1 MYKLLIIL
9 LLLGIVYFCLFK
21 DVLVEGMNCIH
32 DLTISDDL
40 FKNEDLEKYKSII
53 LNIFKNINDYN
64 TEEKTIDKYLSD
76 NKVNKKD
83 YKSIIKFIENQLN
96 NYSSEI
102 NKNYILTEKSYI
114 NTLKNTFHKN
124 ILFNIMNCSINDRNN
139 VEEIFTYIIS
149 IITDEQ
155 YEEYNQCSP
164 QKFIEYCENNYSK
177 LDKNNQKEETIESFA
192 QVISDT
198 KQLIENNTLI
208 KINSNS
214 NIPNNVINKKPSEKT
229 SGNFSVSSIE
239 TIVLNFNE
247 NSFGL
252 EYKSILGDLMKKFKD
267 KYSRKIDNTDKKD
280 FVKLVELYIID
291 LEYLINEI
299 KSGNRKVLNE
309 YILKRTVFYKLKLQY
324 ILLSNYILI
333 TSLVKNP
340 EERANAL
347 LCCQKEDKCYNFSN
361 NEKISNPI
369 IYGFPDYGYVSEVKC
384 RSSNNKFNIN
394 LESKLEEHLINKFN
408 NWRKINES
416 LKIEIYEKLENYLK
430 YFNMTLKNIKNLS
443 IKEIRNSI
451 SIKNKQNLQF
461 NLSNKLEYVQNN
473 INELLNI
480 DNTKDINENIL
491 KSTSISNI
499 NNYLVSNG
507 IDINTFDLNSVND
520 LETVKNYA
528 IKLNDLNK
536 LFTNFNVS
544 KSLINISIKNVLGL
558 IESKESFR
566 IILSKGGILNKY
578 HQIVFDKIIEIIR
591 TIKTI
596 KIDENINLDSYP
608 METIK
613 YLTVIFPPE
622 KNNNIC
628 HSWQNNLLQMRKNRT
643 ITFEEYIEY
652 KNKIINYCNKED
664 ILESKTIN
672 EIKKLT
678 DIKNQY
684 FKDIKEIVIRY

>member
-32 DLTISDDL
+32 DITISDDL

-53 LNIFKNINDYN
+53 LNIFKNIDDYN
-64 TEEKTIDKYLSD
+64 TDEISMDKYLSD

-83 YKSIIKFIENQLN
+83 YKSVIKFIENQLN

-102 NKNYILTEKSYI
+102 NKKYILTEKSYI
-114 NTLKNTFHKN
+114 NTLKNTLYKN
-124 ILFNIMNCSINDRNN
+124 ILFNVMNCSINDRNN

-149 IITDEQ
+149 IITDE
-155 YEEYNQCSP
+155 EYNKCSP

-177 LDKNNQKEETIESFA
+177 LNKNNQKEETIESFA

-198 KQLIENNTLI
+198 KQLIENNTLT
-208 KINSNS
+208 NTNNNS
-214 NIPNNVINKKPSEKT
+214 NILNNIVNNKTSDKT
-229 SGNFSVSSIE
+229 SGNFSISSIE

-252 EYKSILGDLMKKFKD
+252 EYKSILSDLMKKFKD
-267 KYSRKIDNTDKKD
+267 NYSRKIDNTDKKD
-280 FVKLVELYIID
+280 FVKLVKLYIID

-299 KSGNRKVLNE
+299 KSGNKKVLNE
-309 YILKRTVFYKLKLQY
+309 FILKRTVFYKLKLQY

-347 LCCQKEDKCYNFSN
+347 LCCQKEGKCYNFSN

-384 RSSNNKFNIN
+384 ISSNNKSNIN
-394 LESKLEEHLINKFN
+394 LDSKLEEHLINKFN
-408 NWRKINES
+408 NWKQINKS
-416 LKIEIYEKLENYLK
+416 IKIEIYEKLENYLK
-430 YFNMTLKNIKNLS
+430 YFNMNLKNITNLS

-473 INELLNI
+473 TNKLLNI
-480 DNTKDINENIL
+480 NNTKDINEKIIN
-491 KSTSISNI
+491 STSISNI

-507 IDINTFDLNSVND
+507 IDINTFNLNSVND

-528 IKLNDLNK
+528 INLNDLNN
-536 LFTNFNVS
+536 LFTNFNIS
-544 KSLINISIKNVLGL
+544 KSLLNSTIKNVLGL
-558 IESKESFR
+558 IQSKESFR
-566 IILSKGGILNKY
+566 IILSKGGIINKY
-578 HQIVFDKIIEIIR
+578 HQIVFDKMIEIIR
-591 TIKTI
+591 TIKAI
-596 KIDENINLDSYP
+596 KIDNNINLDSYP
-608 METIK
+608 SETIK
-613 YLTVIFPPE
+613 YLTVIFPVE
-622 KNNNIC
+622 EDNNIC
-628 HSWQNNLLQMRKNRT
+628 SSWQNSLLQLRKNRT

-664 ILESKTIN
+664 ILDPKTIN

-678 DIKNQY
+678 DIKNQH